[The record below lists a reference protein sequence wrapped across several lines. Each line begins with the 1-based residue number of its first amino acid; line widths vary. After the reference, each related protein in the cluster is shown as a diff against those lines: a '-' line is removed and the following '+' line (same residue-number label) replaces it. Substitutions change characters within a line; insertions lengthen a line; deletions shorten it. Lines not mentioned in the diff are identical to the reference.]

1 MENLMSCPIC
11 SGSSTTPL
19 LKSKDYFL
27 SGEEFF
33 IEQCATCG
41 FLFTNP
47 RPGIDE
53 IARYYQSDEYIS
65 HASDGNSFYSRIYN
79 WVRTYSIHSKIRRIK
94 KFKNSGTALDIGCGT
109 GEFLHQLS
117 QNGFTVEGIE
127 PNEKAKTFAS
137 NKYNLQISP
146 SLNKEFAFTHSFDL
160 ITLWHVLEH
169 VHDLKG
175 YIAYI
180 HKMLSKNGVAIF
192 ALPNYLSFD
201 ATYYK
206 AYLAA
211 YDLPRHLY
219 HFNKNTLA
227 RLLSQFNMEIIK
239 SLPMKFDSYYV
250 SMLSEKYLNRK
261 SRNVKALLVGAKSNM
276 IARLS
281 TGNYS
286 SMIYVVKVKNT

>member
-1 MENLMSCPIC
+1 MENLKSCPIC
-11 SGSSTTPL
+11 SNSSTTAF

-27 SGEEFF
+27 SSEEFS
-33 IEQCATCG
+33 IEQCVTCG

-65 HASDGNSFYSRIYN
+65 HTSDGNSFYSRIYN
-79 WVRTYSIHSKIRRIK
+79 WVRTYSIHSKIRKIK
-94 KFKNSGTALDIGCGT
+94 KFKNSGSALDIGSGT

-137 NKYNLQISP
+137 KKYNLHISP
-146 SLNKEFAFTHSFDL
+146 SLNKEFAFTHSFDVV
-160 ITLWHVLEH
+160 TLWHVLEH
-169 VHDLKG
+169 VHDLQG
-175 YIAYI
+175 YMKHIQN
-180 HKMLSKNGVAIF
+180 MLSENGIVIF

-201 ATYYK
+201 ARYYK
-206 AYLAA
+206 GFWAA

-227 RLLSQFNMEIIK
+227 RLLSQVNMEIVK
-239 SLPMKFDSYYV
+239 TSPMKFDSYYV
-250 SMLSEKYLNRK
+250 SMLSEKYLKKK
-261 SRNVKALLVGAKSNM
+261 SNTFKAFLIGAKSN
-276 IARLS
+276 IVARFS
-281 TGNYS
+281 NGNYS
-286 SMIYVVKVKNT
+286 SLIYVVKVKKA